1 MSWPPLRTTRANK
14 PLIFA
19 GPMLSKVTDSS
30 VTVRLA
36 PFPTANS
43 RIDRRSQLTPVDSR
57 ESFALYARA

>member
-1 MSWPPLRTTRANK
+1 MSWRPLRTTLANK

-19 GPMLSKVTDSS
+19 GPMLCKVTDSS

-43 RIDRRSQLTPVDSR
+43 RIDRRSQLPPVDSR